1 MIKSSVQQQI
11 LLLSDIP
18 VCYKLNQEIVKQIC
32 EKYIMGMP
40 DFFKIGGLIK
50 FFWKH
55 GILAF

>member
-1 MIKSSVQQQI
+1 MIDRFI
-11 LLLSDIP
+11 INE
-18 VCYKLNQEIVKQIC
+18 CMGGNGA

-50 FFWKH
+50 LFGKH